1 MLDFTDLSQ
10 LIVDGLTP
18 EIVGTIKESLQT
30 FGKMDFS
37 LLTTAQLTQM
47 QELVNGLRF
56 FMPMILVE
64 QRMNALVRVTK
75 NPRQDGGLPTR
86 IHKLCAWNTRREKTE
101 RGRANFPKRP
111 VLYASFFGLTSI
123 VESRVMPGDL
133 LTRTEWRMV
142 TYLDRIRTTAIFH
155 DAPILERLAF
165 FKKFPRVLSSRA
177 REATVARG

>member
-1 MLDFTDLSQ
+1 MLDFTDLGQ

-64 QRMNALVRVTK
+64 QPMNALVRVTK
-75 NPRQDGGLPTR
+75 NPREDAGLSTR
-86 IHKLCAWNTRREKTE
+86 IHHLSRLKYPPAEKTE
-101 RGRANFPKRP
+101 IGRANFPKRP

-123 VESRVMPGDL
+123 VESRVMPGDV

-142 TYLDRIRTTAIFH
+142 TY
-155 DAPILERLAF
+155 PIESEPRRSSMTRL
-165 FKKFPRVLSSRA
+165 S
-177 REATVARG
+177 